1 MTARCRRLL
10 RRVPAKRRG
19 QCYPSRAECGRWKD
33 GAPIVALDYEVY
45 EPMARQ
51 MLRQIGEE
59 LADRHKLSTLCV
71 EHSTGRVGVSQCSV
85 RLQIS
90 SPHRQEALTAMIEFI
105 DRLKQDVPIWKT
117 PVTAGEVES
126 SPRWGGSCTA
136 APLRE
141 IGDGSTTAIPT
152 QAGLAELSHVDA
164 FGRVKMVDV
173 GSKTATSRRAVAEG
187 RVRVSPELAAKIR
200 ANTLAK
206 GDLLEVARLA
216 AIQAAKRTD
225 ELIPL
230 AHNLPLDHIHAEA
243 WLDGRYV
250 RLRAAVSTT
259 AKTGVEMEALVA
271 VSVGALAVIDMG
283 KAVDRAMVVEEVRL
297 VEKTGGSRGD
307 FHATELPLKETPS

>member
-1 MTARCRRLL
+1 VTNVKVELHDGPLPAVAPVCSCEEAGAVLSFEG
-10 RRVPAKRRG
+10 RVRPL
-19 QCYPSRAECGRWKD
+19 ED

-126 SPRWGGSCTA
+126 SGHARLG
-136 APLRE
+136 
-141 IGDGSTTAIPT
+141 
-152 QAGLAELSHVDA
+152 ELSHVDA
-164 FGRVKMVDV
+164 SGRLKMVDV
-173 GSKTATSRRAVAEG
+173 GTKAATSRRAVAEG
-187 RVRVSPELAAKIR
+187 RVRVSPELAAKIQ

-206 GDLLEVARLA
+206 GNLLEVARLA

-243 WLDGRYV
+243 WLDGRHV

-271 VSVGALAVIDMG
+271 VSVAALAVIDMG

-307 FHATELPLKETPS
+307 FHVAESLLKETPS